1 MDKQEYNNHFE
12 ELLQVVLETREE
24 GQKEY
29 AHKENNVFQDFDS
42 TGELIGLNAE
52 KVLFCHLNKHIR
64 GISKYIQD
72 GMKQRDSIQGR
83 IVDSMVYL
91 SLLSGM
97 IKKRGL

>member
-1 MDKQEYNNHFE
+1 M
-12 ELLQVVLETREE
+12 
-24 GQKEY
+24 
-29 AHKENNVFQDFDS
+29 
-42 TGELIGLNAE
+42 
-52 KVLFCHLNKHIR
+52 LFCHLNKHIR

-72 GMKQRDSIQGR
+72 GMKQSDSIQGR

>member
-12 ELLQVVLETREE
+12 ELLQVVLETREA

-29 AHKENNVFQDFDS
+29 AHKENTVFQDFDD
-42 TGELIGLNAE
+42 TGELIRVKPE

-64 GISKYIQD
+64 GISKDIQD

>member
-1 MDKQEYNNHFE
+1 MTKNEYNKHFN
-12 ELLQVVLETREE
+12 ELLEIVVETREE

-29 AHKENNVFQDFDS
+29 AHDNNNVFLDFDS
-42 TGELIGLNAE
+42 TAKLINVSPE

-64 GISKYIQD
+64 GISKYLQD
-72 GMKQRDSIQGR
+72 GEKQRDDIQGR

>member
-1 MDKQEYNNHFE
+1 M
-12 ELLQVVLETREE
+12 
-24 GQKEY
+24 
-29 AHKENNVFQDFDS
+29 
-42 TGELIGLNAE
+42 
-52 KVLFCHLNKHIR
+52 LFCHLNKHIR